1 MTWLGP
7 FWCRCCSS
15 ALVCQ
20 ARHESPL
27 NHTTVAVC
35 FKHSQPTTTTSSLL
49 KCVKRRLQL
58 VLWYFLHNNCLAK
71 INQHL
76 LNFQLLKVKILTTK
90 VRVYIIVGNDSETKV
105 WPTSNFW
112 INVIP
117 HKCYFPAICRELI
130 GWFDTYLDT
139 WMIYANV
146 IVCVRK
152 LRKENLRS
160 IWRSRPFRMLRWVW
174 SKHIIILLSVGWF
187 DAQHMIKHV
196 FVMPLF
202 AE

>member
-1 MTWLGP
+1 MFFLRCPLGWQVVVVLQHTHDVPCPIRSASWRWLGP
-7 FWCRCCSS
+7 LWCRCCSS

-76 LNFQLLKVKILTTK
+76 LNFHLLKVKILTTK
-90 VRVYIIVGNDSETKV
+90 VRVYIIVGNESDQLKTFEL
-105 WPTSNFW
+105 TSYP
-112 INVIP
+112 INVIFLL
-117 HKCYFPAICRELI
+117 CYLP
-130 GWFDTYLDT
+130 
-139 WMIYANV
+139 
-146 IVCVRK
+146 
-152 LRKENLRS
+152 
-160 IWRSRPFRMLRWVW
+160 
-174 SKHIIILLSVGWF
+174 
-187 DAQHMIKHV
+187 
-196 FVMPLF
+196 
-202 AE
+202 

>member
-7 FWCRCCSS
+7 LWCRCCSS

-58 VLWYFLHNNCLAK
+58 VLWYFLDNNCLAK

-90 VRVYIIVGNDSETKV
+90 ARLYIIVGNDSETKV

-130 GWFDTYLDT
+130 GWYIFGHLNDLCQCYCLCEKVEKREFEKYL
-139 WMIYANV
+139 
-146 IVCVRK
+146 
-152 LRKENLRS
+152 E
-160 IWRSRPFRMLRWVW
+160 
-174 SKHIIILLSVGWF
+174 
-187 DAQHMIKHV
+187 IKTFPYV
-196 FVMPLF
+196 KMGLV
-202 AE
+202 